1 MSEQPPLASP
11 SGPEPSPYDSP
22 AYGDVGGAA
31 APGAEPTQM
40 VPPAPAPSFDKPS
53 FDKPSYDK
61 PSYEGPSYDSAPP
74 PPPASGGYGGYGTPG
89 AGAPGAP
96 GWAPYPVNPPGAA
109 PYQVNQQY
117 VTFGAPT
124 HQLATTSLVLGIVGI
139 AGVLLTPIFLVTFLA
154 VICSPF
160 AIWLGLRSRREI
172 RANPR
177 QYSGEGVATAGFITG
192 IIGVVLGIIGL
203 LLILAFFVFLAAV
216 FSTGG

>member
-11 SGPEPSPYDSP
+11 SGPDPSPYDSP
-22 AYGDVGGAA
+22 AYGDVAGAT

-40 VPPAPAPSFDKPS
+40 VPPAPA
-53 FDKPSYDK
+53 YD
-61 PSYEGPSYDSAPP
+61 APP
-74 PPPASGGYGGYGTPG
+74 PPPVGG
-89 AGAPGAP
+89 AHGAPGAGGP
-96 GWAPYPVNPPGAA
+96 GAPGTAPWAPYPVTPPGAS

-124 HQLATTSLVLGIVGI
+124 HQLATTSLVLGIIGI
-139 AGVLLTPIFLVTFLA
+139 AGVVLTPVFLITFLA
-154 VICSPF
+154 VVCSPF

-192 IIGVVLGIIGL
+192 IIGVVLGVIGL

-216 FSTGG
+216 FSGV

>member
-11 SGPEPSPYDSP
+11 SGPDPSPYESP
-22 AYGDVGGAA
+22 AYGDIAGGAA
-31 APGAEPTQM
+31 GAEPTQM
-40 VPPAPAPSFDKPS
+40 VPPAPAPGPQ
-53 FDKPSYDK
+53 YDA
-61 PSYEGPSYDSAPP
+61 APP
-74 PPPASGGYGGYGTPG
+74 PPPAGGGYGAPG
-89 AGAPGAP
+89 AGAPGAAP
-96 GWAPYPVNPPGAA
+96 WAPYPVNPPGAN

-154 VICSPF
+154 VVCSPF

-177 QYSGEGVATAGFITG
+177 QYGGEGVATAGFITG

>member
-11 SGPEPSPYDSP
+11 SGPDPSPYESP
-22 AYGDVGGAA
+22 AYGDVAGAGL
-31 APGAEPTQM
+31 PGAEPTQM
-40 VPPAPAPSFDKPS
+40 VPPAPAPA
-53 FDKPSYDK
+53 YD
-61 PSYEGPSYDSAPP
+61 APP
-74 PPPASGGYGGYGTPG
+74 PPPTGGHGAPGHGAPGYGAPGPATPG
-89 AGAPGAP
+89 AAP
-96 GWAPYPVNPPGAA
+96 WAPYPVNPPGAN

-124 HQLATTSLVLGIVGI
+124 HQLATTSLVLGIIGI
-139 AGVLLTPIFLVTFLA
+139 AGVLLTPLFLVTFLA
-154 VICSPF
+154 VGCSPF

-216 FSTGG
+216 FSSSGS

>member
-11 SGPEPSPYDSP
+11 SGPDPSPYDSP
-22 AYGDVGGAA
+22 AYGDVGGA
-31 APGAEPTQM
+31 EPTQM
-40 VPPAPAPSFDKPS
+40 VPPTPTPSFDE
-53 FDKPSYDK
+53 PSYGS
-61 PSYEGPSYDSAPP
+61 PSYESAPP
-74 PPPASGGYGGYGTPG
+74 PPPAGGGYAGPGAPG
-89 AGAPGAP
+89 AGAPGSA

-139 AGVLLTPIFLVTFLA
+139 AGVLLTPVFLITFLA
-154 VICSPF
+154 VVCSPF
-160 AIWLGLRSRREI
+160 AIWLGVRSRREI

-192 IIGVVLGIIGL
+192 IVGVVLGVIGL

-216 FSTGG
+216 FSTGS